1 MEEEQNTN
9 QQQEAVT
16 PETPE
21 VTAVAPEIE
30 QAKKVCVDTESK
42 MHRFK
47 KNMRRYSLRTKMLFI
62 TALVAAL
69 DTIDKA
75 IELAAEVDSELT
87 AWFARVRARINSFL
101 VSLRNSVQAGAK
113 GMKAK
118 VQQVASDL
126 SADYSQFASDMA

>member
-1 MEEEQNTN
+1 MEEEQNN

-21 VTAVAPEIE
+21 VTATPEIE
-30 QAKKVCVDTESK
+30 QAKKVCVETESK
-42 MHRFK
+42 MNRFK

-69 DTIDKA
+69 DTIDRA
-75 IELAAEVDSELT
+75 VELAAEVDSELT

-101 VSLRNSVQAGAK
+101 VSLRASVQAGAK
-113 GMKAK
+113 GMKEK
-118 VQQVASDL
+118 VQQVRQDL
-126 SADYSQFASDMA
+126 SADYSQFASDMT